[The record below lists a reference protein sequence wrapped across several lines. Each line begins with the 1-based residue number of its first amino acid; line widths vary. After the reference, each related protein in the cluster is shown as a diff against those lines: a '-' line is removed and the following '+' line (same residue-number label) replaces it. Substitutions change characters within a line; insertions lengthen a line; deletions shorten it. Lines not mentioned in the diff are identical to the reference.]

1 MGKKGDSTN
10 DSTLRWDDEDNR
22 PTTPLGKISIEAI
35 MPEATCA
42 WMHRPTS
49 AIGGKA
55 DMARTCQY
63 VR

>member
-1 MGKKGDSTN
+1 MRLSRRIQIILWGHARARKVADL
-10 DSTLRWDDEDNR
+10 DV
-22 PTTPLGKISIEAI
+22 P
-35 MPEATCA
+35 
-42 WMHRPTS
+42 PTS